1 MKMLMM
7 VTRSSMISTVED
19 YLHDIGINA
28 YSLLKNVE
36 GKGATGKVPGPF
48 TMYSDVNTMIFAF
61 VPSDQVDR
69 AVSAIKA
76 FHAKR
81 VKATHG
87 QPVPFKL
94 FFFPC
99 EEII

>member
-1 MKMLMM
+1 MKMLII
-7 VTRSSMISTVED
+7 VTRSSMVSTVEEF
-19 YLHDIGINA
+19 LLDIGINA
-28 YSLLKNVE
+28 YSLLNKVE

-48 TMYSDVNTMIFAF
+48 TMYSDVNTMIFAV

-69 AVSAIKA
+69 SVSAFKA
-76 FHAKR
+76 FHAER

-94 FFFPC
+94 FSSPC

>member
-1 MKMLMM
+1 MKTLMI
-7 VTRSSMISTVED
+7 VTRSSMISTVEEF
-19 YLHDIGINA
+19 LHDIGING
-28 YSLLKNVE
+28 YSLINKVE

-48 TMYSDVNTMIFAF
+48 TMYADLNTMIFAV
-61 VPSDQVDR
+61 VPSDQIDR
-69 AVSAIKA
+69 AVSALKA
-76 FHAKR
+76 FHAER

-94 FFFPC
+94 FSFPC

>member
-1 MKMLMM
+1 MKMLII
-7 VTRSSMISTVED
+7 VTRSSMVSTVEEF
-19 YLHDIGINA
+19 LLDIGINA
-28 YSLLKNVE
+28 YSLLNKVE

-48 TMYSDVNTMIFAF
+48 TMYSDVNTMIFAV

-69 AVSAIKA
+69 AVSAFKA
-76 FHAKR
+76 FHAER

-94 FFFPC
+94 FSSPC